1 MVKITGGR
9 FKGCSILTPDGDSTR
24 PTQAKIRQA
33 LFNSIQF
40 QIPDSRVLDLFSG
53 SGAIGFEALSRG
65 ATWADFYDSDTKAI
79 NALNANQK
87 LLGVE
92 DESHIYTKSIESL
105 LRPPGASHETASL
118 SPTRTQYDF
127 IFADPPYGLGWE
139 IKLLEGFPW
148 KTLLKEGGMFIL
160 EWSDRV
166 LELPETLGV
175 LTKTREQ
182 EYGDSVLTHY
192 KRDLG

>member
-9 FKGCSILTPDGDSTR
+9 FKGRAIQTPEGDSTR

-40 QIPDSRVLDLFSG
+40 QIPDTRVLDLFSG

-65 ATWADFYDSDTKAI
+65 SVWVDFYDSGQKAI
-79 NALNANQK
+79 RALTQNQK
-87 LLGVE
+87 TLGVE
-92 DESHIYTKSIESL
+92 EESHIYSKSVESL
-105 LRPPGASHETASL
+105 FKNDNPPVES
-118 SPTRTQYDF
+118 YDF
-127 IFADPPYGLGWE
+127 IFADPPYALGWE
-139 IKLLEGFPW
+139 MKLLEGFPW
-148 KTLLKEGGMFIL
+148 KSLLKVGGMFIL

-166 LELPETLGV
+166 LELPEESGV

-192 KRDLG
+192 RRDR